1 MHNKTVISAAG
12 WIISIGGWFLWT
24 LLLSIVYKPGKTYPL
39 YPIKDGFLKFFG
51 HDLLWWMVLALTLGS
66 LILLEIGVS
75 SVRKACWPTDT
86 DVFQELQKDK
96 VIRQRF
102 EETIRAEQEGGGEVE
117 KRNKKNSMEARREGE
132 IQELLDRP
140 RLMTGGIT
148 DAEVVRSPVV
158 RSPVEM
164 NESSMIRSA
173 SGSHLTRRKFSTDG
187 YGGRGRVTEE
197 FEMVTRNSVS
207 PKTRHSVDI
216 AEVLGRR

>member
-75 SVRKACWPTDT
+75 SVRKAFWPTDT

-148 DAEVVRSPVV
+148 DAEVVRSPV
-158 RSPVEM
+158 EM

>member
-148 DAEVVRSPVV
+148 DAEVVRSPV
-158 RSPVEM
+158 EM

>member
-51 HDLLWWMVLALTLGS
+51 HDLLWWMVFALTLGS

-75 SVRKACWPTDT
+75 SVRKAFWPTDT

-148 DAEVVRSPVV
+148 DAEVVRSPV
-158 RSPVEM
+158 EM